1 MFRYTLIVVL
11 IAIVE
16 HTNAQHVSMYWY
28 NLQSVAPLDEVEGKM
43 ALTRMKQITTDSLA
57 YFTNLGDYFQ
67 LATKTPIEWESF
79 YAAMDAA
86 GFYIADVTQRDTH
99 HEDFVKMGL
108 AYQQAHYLA
117 DHPELCASWATPVV
131 LLTEELAALGPDKQ
145 SFVQGHPQIFH
156 LKE

>member
-1 MFRYTLIVVL
+1 MFRYILVVVFM
-11 IAIVE
+11 AIVAQS
-16 HTNAQHVSMYWY
+16 NAQHVSMYWY

-43 ALTRMKQITTDSLA
+43 ALTRMKQMTTDSLA

-79 YAAMDAA
+79 YAAMNAS
-86 GFYIADVTQRDTH
+86 GYYIADVTQRDTH

-117 DHPELCASWATPVV
+117 DHPDLCASWSTPVV
-131 LLTEELAALGPDKQ
+131 LLHEEIAALGPDKL
-145 SFVQGHPQIFH
+145 SFIHNHPQLFFV
-156 LKE
+156 KE